1 MIILVIVEFLKLK
14 LTAVDYL
21 SYLQWFTRSFLLFT
35 MFIDNGKE
43 LNLTFLLVISY
54 DENKTDKYVERGVWT
69 HKN

>member
-54 DENKTDKYVERGVWT
+54 DENKTDKYVERGV
-69 HKN
+69 